1 MSLSAKT
8 RIYIKL
14 KSNPGLSIDDLYR
27 ELGGQVP
34 KEEILDILDSES
46 DYIELKKD
54 QSGIERFY
62 IKIILDK
69 VRRRPASGFW
79 EYGEIAGKRKPQM
92 TLPVDEEFLPV
103 RGDVIAERSQGK
115 VGACFPGYM
124 RVLMEDF
131 SYKKISHVVVGDRVI
146 SAMGNICK
154 VTEKYKRKWQGR
166 TVKLYVYGLE
176 TPIECTLEHPI
187 LTTEGWVA
195 ACDINENDQY
205 VAIPSL
211 VNIVHD
217 KTIYSAERDPD
228 FLWVL
233 GLYIAEGSTHG
244 DTSIRFSLHR
254 KEVDFYDKIKE
265 VMSKYGASTSAHFR
279 GGFGLEVTVCGR
291 GIPELF
297 EELGGKYCDKKEINK
312 RLMFLEPELQMNIFK
327 GWFDGDG
334 CLRKERGIID
344 CTTTSP
350 KLLRQFQIILLRN
363 GMRGSCYKRWKY
375 EDRKDCWSLAL
386 NQKETSKITGVNTV
400 GYSTKTSGFFDENFY
415 FSRVRKVEIVGAFLS
430 ENVYNLE
437 VEEDNSYIVET
448 VAVHNC
454 VGAASSAMMDD
465 IHMSLCEEDWPTEAD
480 KAEYKHDVDF
490 YQDKPG
496 VAYYDHMWF
505 QSFSLAGIYWRS
517 KQIFNVPGQGSYI
530 DYALETI
537 RREGAGRD
545 RQWIH
550 MKDGMHAFREP
561 YPDKCPETGETYSE
575 TAVKHKIDG
584 YARCSTASSMIQALK
599 DHNGVGLLAAMEI
612 AEGTFNSA
620 YGSGIWQTWKGAS
633 MGGHAILIKGRKK
646 RGSVWGWVFY
656 NSWCDQG
663 YPREEWMSDAYWNK
677 AKIDCFVALDSE
689 ESSFARKE
697 VYQHVSVK
705 TNKSAKIYIEGKY
718 WGDTVDNKI
727 GAEVTIGKHKFKA
740 ESLETKQTKELEVD
754 VTKETKEI
762 NLFFEDSEPDPVK
775 PVDFA
780 EIIKALKEFFKKLF
794 GRS

>member
-103 RGDVIAERSQGK
+103 RGDVIAERSQGR
-115 VGACFPGYM
+115 VGAC
-124 RVLMEDF
+124 
-131 SYKKISHVVVGDRVI
+131 
-146 SAMGNICK
+146 
-154 VTEKYKRKWQGR
+154 T
-166 TVKLYVYGLE
+166 
-176 TPIECTLEHPI
+176 
-187 LTTEGWVA
+187 
-195 ACDINENDQY
+195 
-205 VAIPSL
+205 
-211 VNIVHD
+211 
-217 KTIYSAERDPD
+217 
-228 FLWVL
+228 
-233 GLYIAEGSTHG
+233 
-244 DTSIRFSLHR
+244 
-254 KEVDFYDKIKE
+254 
-265 VMSKYGASTSAHFR
+265 
-279 GGFGLEVTVCGR
+279 
-291 GIPELF
+291 
-297 EELGGKYCDKKEINK
+297 
-312 RLMFLEPELQMNIFK
+312 
-327 GWFDGDG
+327 
-334 CLRKERGIID
+334 
-344 CTTTSP
+344 
-350 KLLRQFQIILLRN
+350 
-363 GMRGSCYKRWKY
+363 
-375 EDRKDCWSLAL
+375 
-386 NQKETSKITGVNTV
+386 
-400 GYSTKTSGFFDENFY
+400 
-415 FSRVRKVEIVGAFLS
+415 
-430 ENVYNLE
+430 
-437 VEEDNSYIVET
+437 
-448 VAVHNC
+448 
-454 VGAASSAMMDD
+454 GAASSAMMDD